1 MTRREAIERITA
13 RLTGLYDGREARNL
27 ARLLVAEREGIS
39 LSALLTDPGAEL
51 RAEESVKPEAP
62 EGLDRASR
70 EKGASCEMGVSYG
83 AWELGR
89 LGADVER
96 LAAGEP
102 LQYVLGESE
111 FYGRRFAVRR
121 GVLIPRPETEE
132 LVDRIVRSVRGRAG
146 EAGECEPPLRTPLAG
161 RGLRILDVGTGS
173 GCIAVSLAL
182 ELPAAEVYAADISDE
197 ALETAAENCRRLGAR
212 VTLRRADA
220 LTDLAERFPER
231 FDLIVSNPPY
241 VPESDRGAMHP
252 NVRDYEPALALFV
265 PDDDPLRFYRAIA
278 QAGRRMLR
286 PGGSLWFEIYE
297 HAAAQMAAMLET
309 EGYAATEIYRD
320 LFDKERMTC
329 SRLER

>member
-13 RLTGLYDGREARNL
+13 RLTGLYDAREARNL
-27 ARLLVAEREGIS
+27 ARLLVAGREGIS

-51 RAEESVKPEAP
+51 RARGAEKP
-62 EGLDRASR
+62 EGLEGLDGASR
-70 EKGASCEMGVSYG
+70 EKGVSREKGMSYG
-83 AWELGR
+83 AGELGR

-197 ALETAAENCRRLGAR
+197 ALEVA
-212 VTLRRADA
+212 
-220 LTDLAERFPER
+220 
-231 FDLIVSNPPY
+231 
-241 VPESDRGAMHP
+241 
-252 NVRDYEPALALFV
+252 
-265 PDDDPLRFYRAIA
+265 
-278 QAGRRMLR
+278 
-286 PGGSLWFEIYE
+286 
-297 HAAAQMAAMLET
+297 
-309 EGYAATEIYRD
+309 
-320 LFDKERMTC
+320 
-329 SRLER
+329 